1 MATKQIKFK
10 SFGEM
15 IYYIFRKK
23 TRFSMLEMGIIRS
36 EIWKPEYNN
45 YKLLLS

>member
-23 TRFSMLEMGIIRS
+23 HVLFVEV
-36 EIWKPEYNN
+36 Y
-45 YKLLLS
+45 